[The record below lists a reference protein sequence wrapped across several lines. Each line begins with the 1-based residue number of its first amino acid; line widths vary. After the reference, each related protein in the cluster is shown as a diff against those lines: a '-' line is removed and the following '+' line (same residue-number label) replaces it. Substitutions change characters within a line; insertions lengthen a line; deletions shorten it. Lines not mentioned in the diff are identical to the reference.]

1 MKFRKLSRLFTFL
14 LLMAMAVVIPQAV
27 AQAQD
32 AADVNITFQKAAS
45 GEGRWTGTVDGDVQ
59 GALETVALSV
69 DNSNPV
75 WDVEFDWIIDA
86 GEQSFTARLTGTL
99 DSETGA
105 VVMDGEVV
113 EGWMKGARVHE
124 EGQMVDPD
132 TLAFEGVIQL
142 FAEEMAPET
151 LPVTGGAVDGQA
163 MGAILTVIALL
174 IAALL

>member
-1 MKFRKLSRLFTFL
+1 MKLMKLSRLFVFL
-14 LLMAMAVVIPQAV
+14 LLMAVAVAIPQAV
-27 AQAQD
+27 AHAQD
-32 AADVNITFQKAAS
+32 AADVNITFQKASS
-45 GEGRWTGTVDGDVQ
+45 GEGRWAGTVDGDVQ
-59 GALETVALSV
+59 GALETVALNI

-75 WDVEFDWIIDA
+75 WAVEFDWIIDA
-86 GEQSFTARLTGTL
+86 GEQSFTARMTGTL
-99 DSETGA
+99 DSTTGA

-113 EGWMKGARVHE
+113 DGWMKGARAHE

-151 LPVTGGAVDGQA
+151 LPVTGGAFSGQSV
-163 MGAILTVIALL
+163 GTILSLIVLF